1 MHACTLPTIRWKAL
15 QPVISLFWPGDP
27 HLQAPQL
34 PALYQPCAAPG
45 LRHPHRV
52 GKMDLQFLSI
62 CRMLGAAYSTVTT
75 ALGDSLGSSLQSYSQ
90 ENEHIDSKKS
100 RDEHISGQ

>member
-1 MHACTLPTIRWKAL
+1 MHACTLPTICWKAL
-15 QPVISLFWPGDP
+15 QPVIS
-27 HLQAPQL
+27 HTCQAPQL

-45 LRHPHRV
+45 LRHSHRV

-62 CRMLGAAYSTVTT
+62 CCMLGAAYSTVTT

-90 ENEHIDSKKS
+90 ENEHIDSKKL
-100 RDEHISGQ
+100 RGEHISGQ